1 MTLIQ
6 RQDALVA
13 QLVAIYT
20 LYVNRGARGMGG
32 DLCGRRS
39 KAKRLF
45 RESMIAA
52 GYSNREAVE
61 AQSQC
66 NDMAWLEVNAVV

>member
-13 QLVAIYT
+13 QLVAIYAV
-20 LYVNRGARGMGG
+20 YAQRGRRGMGG
-32 DLCGRRS
+32 DLCGRRA
-39 KAKRLF
+39 KANRFF

-52 GYSNREAVE
+52 GYSKREAVE
-61 AQSQC
+61 AQEQC
-66 NDMAWLEVNAVV
+66 NDMAWLEVNALA

>member
-13 QLVAIYT
+13 QLVAIYAV
-20 LYVNRGARGMGG
+20 YAQR
-32 DLCGRRS
+32 GRRGRRA
-39 KAKRLF
+39 KANRFF

-52 GYSNREAVE
+52 GYSKREAVE
-61 AQSQC
+61 AQEQC
-66 NDMAWLEVNAVV
+66 NDMAWLEVNALA